1 MRNKERNDQVVAQ
14 RMDQIRSAAAKVFAR
29 SGYAAATTDEIA
41 REAGVSPGL
50 VFHYFD
56 SKKNLLVE
64 VVASLVVES
73 FTRFLQP
80 TDGEEA
86 VDLLVRFAQGHG
98 QFISQNL
105 DLIKVVLYEAQFHE
119 EVRDLVVSKVLLP
132 ATAALEDNLR
142 RLVSIGVVRSDLDFP
157 LAARL
162 LIGAVTGLTLMK
174 EVLRDP
180 VLQSRD
186 PAETSQQLLA
196 IFLDGV
202 RAPLIK

>member
-1 MRNKERNDQVVAQ
+1 MRSNERNNQVVAQ
-14 RMDQIRSAAAKVFAR
+14 RMNQIRSAAATVFAR
-29 SGYAAATTDEIA
+29 SGYAAATTDQIA

-56 SKKNLLVE
+56 SKKNLLVD
-64 VVASLVVES
+64 VVATLVVES

-80 TDGEEA
+80 KDGEEA
-86 VDLLVRFAQGHG
+86 VDLLMRFAQGQG

-119 EVRDLVVSKVLLP
+119 EVRELVVSKVLLP

-142 RLVSIGVVRSDLDFP
+142 RLVSIGVVRSDLDLAF
-157 LAARL
+157 AARL
-162 LIGAVTGLTLMK
+162 LIGAVAGVTLMK
-174 EVLRDP
+174 EVFYDP

-186 PAETSQQLLA
+186 PAETSQQFLTIL
-196 IFLDGV
+196 LDGV
-202 RAPLIK
+202 WAPLFK